1 MLLYFLYNGYE
12 VILLDFKTLLD
23 KKGIKQIYLAKKL
36 GISRQS
42 LRYKIR
48 AWDQKRKGFSIDEL
62 NIIAGVIG
70 ETLNF
75 FI

>member
-1 MLLYFLYNGYE
+1 M
-12 VILLDFKTLLD
+12 DFKTLLY

-62 NIIAGVIG
+62 NIIAGLIG

>member
-1 MLLYFLYNGYE
+1 MYFLYNDCE
-12 VILLDFKTLLD
+12 VILLDFKTLLY

-62 NIIAGVIG
+62 NIIAGLIG